1 MDSDFERYVGLYSAD
16 LTRLCISLCCNNHDA
31 EDLFQETWF
40 KAMKNYKSYNSD
52 LPFDKWL
59 FSICVNTFKNKR
71 KLFYHRNKV
80 DFKSDEE
87 KQAFFNS
94 IPNTSDEKF
103 DSYFELHSAVAELPK
118 KLKIVVVL
126 YYFKDYSAKEIAG
139 ILGIPEGTVKS
150 RMQSAREQIKRRLN
164 CE

>member
-118 KLKIVVVL
+118 KTEDCGCVVL
-126 YYFKDYSAKEIAG
+126 FQGLFGKGDCGDFGYSRGYCEVENA
-139 ILGIPEGTVKS
+139 LG
-150 RMQSAREQIKRRLN
+150 
-164 CE
+164 